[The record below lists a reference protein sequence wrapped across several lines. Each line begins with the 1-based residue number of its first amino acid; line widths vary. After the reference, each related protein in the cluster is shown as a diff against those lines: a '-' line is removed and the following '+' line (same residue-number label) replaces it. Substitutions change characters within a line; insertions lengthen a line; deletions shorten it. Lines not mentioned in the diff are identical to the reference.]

1 MKKSK
6 DVGYEYILS
15 NQFLQ
20 LPIIRYYQKR
30 GELSYDTRGKSESKD

>member
-1 MKKSK
+1 MTKFK

-20 LPIIRYYQKR
+20 LPIIRYYQKMR
-30 GELSYDTRGKSESKD
+30 RIKL

>member
-1 MKKSK
+1 MTKSK

-20 LPIIRYYQKR
+20 LPIIRYYQKKR
-30 GELSYDTRGKSESKD
+30 RIKL

>member
-1 MKKSK
+1 MTKSK

-20 LPIIRYYQKR
+20 LPIIRYYQKMR
-30 GELSYDTRGKSESKD
+30 GIKL

>member
-1 MKKSK
+1 MTKSK

-20 LPIIRYYQKR
+20 LPIIRYYQKIR
-30 GELSYDTRGKSESKD
+30 RIKL